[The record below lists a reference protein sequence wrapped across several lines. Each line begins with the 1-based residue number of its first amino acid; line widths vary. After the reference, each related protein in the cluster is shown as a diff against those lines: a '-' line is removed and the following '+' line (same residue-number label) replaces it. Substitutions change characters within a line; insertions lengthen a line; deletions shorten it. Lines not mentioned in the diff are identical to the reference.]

1 VSENRPVIE
10 PALVM
15 EGIDKRFPGVHAL
28 KGVDLRVGRGQV
40 MGIVGENGAGKSTL
54 MKVLAGAYRP
64 DAGRI
69 VVEGEPLEANSPAD
83 ALAAGVAVIYQELSL
98 IPEMSVAENLFLGD
112 MPTRG
117 PLLDRGE
124 ARARARRLLARV
136 GLENL
141 STGAPVRSLR
151 LGVRQLVEVAKAL
164 HRDARILV
172 MDEPTSALQRSE
184 VELLFDVVRDLREEG
199 ISVIYISHHLEE
211 VFEICDA
218 ATVMRDGAVVG
229 SRPIDEW
236 TTESLVQAMVNKRL
250 DALFPS
256 RERNLGEVA
265 LEVKNLSLE
274 PRVRDVSFS
283 VREGEILGL
292 AGVVGAGRTE
302 TLKTIAGVTPATG
315 GEILI
320 KGRKK
325 EIRSVP
331 EALDAGVVYVP
342 EDRGTEGLVRSASI
356 NENMVL
362 GVLDRISRAGF
373 VDGGRYRSFG
383 QRLRERFGVRAS
395 SLRQEAGQLSG
406 GNQQK
411 VVLARAM
418 ASEPSVVLL
427 DEPTRGIDVG
437 AKSEIYDHM
446 LGIAAGGGAVVMVSS
461 EFPEL
466 LGMADRIVVL
476 RAGRVVGEI
485 SGSEADQ
492 EKVLEYATSG
502 SEGNGTAQNG
512 EGT

>member
-1 VSENRPVIE
+1 MSET
-10 PALVM
+10 ALVM

-40 MGIVGENGAGKSTL
+40 MGVVGENGAGKSTL
-54 MKVLAGAYRP
+54 IKVLAGAYKP
-64 DAGRI
+64 DGGRI
-69 VVEGEPLEANSPAD
+69 VVDGRPLEAGSPAD

-98 IPEMSVAENLFLGD
+98 VPEMSVAENLFLGD
-112 MPTRG
+112 MPSRG
-117 PLLDRGE
+117 SLLDRRE
-124 ARARARRLLARV
+124 ARTRARRLLARV

-141 STGAPVRSLR
+141 STAAPVRSLR

-172 MDEPTSALQRSE
+172 MDEPTSALQSSE
-184 VELLFDVVRDLREEG
+184 IQVLFDVVRDLREEG

-229 SRPIDEW
+229 SKPIDEW

-250 DALFPS
+250 DSLFPT
-256 RERNLGEVA
+256 RERELGDVA
-265 LEVKNLSLE
+265 LEVKSLAAE

-283 VREGEILGL
+283 VRRGEILGL

-302 TLKTIAGVTPATG
+302 TLKAIAGVEPATG
-315 GEILI
+315 GEILV
-320 KGRKK
+320 GGQARK
-325 EIRSVP
+325 IRTV
-331 EALDAGVVYVP
+331 ADGLDAGIVYMP
-342 EDRGTEGLVRSASI
+342 EDRGTEGLVHSATI
-356 NENMVL
+356 NENMIL
-362 GVLDRISRAGF
+362 SILDKISRMGF

-383 QRLRERFGVRAS
+383 QGLRDRFGVRAS
-395 SLRQEAGQLSG
+395 SLKQEAGQLSG

-418 ASEPSVVLL
+418 ATEPSVVLL

-437 AKSEIYDHM
+437 AKSEIYEHM

-466 LGMADRIVVL
+466 LGMADRIVIM
-476 RAGRVVGEI
+476 RAGRVVAEI
-485 SGSEADQ
+485 SGAEADQ
-492 EKVLEYATSG
+492 EKILEYATSG
-502 SEGNGTAQNG
+502 SEGNGVRTEG
-512 EGT
+512 EGV

>member
-1 VSENRPVIE
+1 MTET
-10 PALVM
+10 ALVM

-54 MKVLAGAYRP
+54 IKVLAGAYRP
-64 DAGRI
+64 DGGRI
-69 VVEGEPLEANSPAD
+69 VVDGELLEAGNPAD
-83 ALAAGVAVIYQELSL
+83 SLAAGIAVIYQELSL
-98 IPEMSVAENLFLGD
+98 VPEMSVAENLFLGD
-112 MPTRG
+112 MPSRG
-117 PLLDRGE
+117 PLLDRRE
-124 ARARARRLLARV
+124 ARTRARRLLARV
-136 GLENL
+136 GLDDL

-151 LGVRQLVEVAKAL
+151 LGVRQLLEVAKAL

-172 MDEPTSALQRSE
+172 MDEPTSALQSSE
-184 VELLFDVVRDLREEG
+184 IQVLFDVVRDLRQEG

-229 SRPIDEW
+229 SRPINEW

-250 DALFPS
+250 DSLFPS
-256 RERNLGEVA
+256 RERELGDVA

-315 GEILI
+315 GEILV
-320 KGRKK
+320 KGRERKIPTVS
-325 EIRSVP
+325 EGLESGI
-331 EALDAGVVYVP
+331 VYVP
-342 EDRGTEGLVRSASI
+342 EDRGTEGLVHSATI
-356 NENMVL
+356 NENMIL
-362 GVLDRISRAGF
+362 SVLDRISRAGV

-395 SLRQEAGQLSG
+395 SLKQEAGQLSG

-418 ASEPSVVLL
+418 ATEPSVVLL

-437 AKSEIYDHM
+437 SKSEIYEHM

-485 SGSEADQ
+485 SGAEADQ
-492 EKVLEYATSG
+492 EKILEYATSG
-502 SEGNGTAQNG
+502 TEDNGAKPDEEEG
-512 EGT
+512 

>member
-1 VSENRPVIE
+1 MSET
-10 PALVM
+10 ALVM

-28 KGVDLRVGRGQV
+28 KGVDLRVERGQV
-40 MGIVGENGAGKSTL
+40 MGVVGENGAGKSTL
-54 MKVLAGAYRP
+54 IKVLAGAYRP
-64 DAGRI
+64 DGGRI
-69 VVEGEPLEANSPAD
+69 VVDGEPLEAGSPAD

-98 IPEMSVAENLFLGD
+98 VPEMSVAENLFLGD
-112 MPTRG
+112 MPARG
-117 PLLDRGE
+117 GVLDRRE
-124 ARARARRLLARV
+124 ARTRARQLLARV
-136 GLENL
+136 GLDNL

-172 MDEPTSALQRSE
+172 MDEPTSALQSSE
-184 VELLFDVVRDLREEG
+184 IQVLFDVVRDLRREG

-211 VFEICDA
+211 VFEICDW

-229 SRPIDEW
+229 SKPIDEW

-250 DALFPS
+250 DSLFPA
-256 RERNLGEVA
+256 RERELGDVA
-265 LEVKNLSLE
+265 LEVKNLAAE
-274 PRVRDVSFS
+274 PRVRDVSFG
-283 VREGEILGL
+283 VRQGEILGL

-302 TLKTIAGVTPATG
+302 TLKAIAGIEPATG
-315 GEILI
+315 GEILV
-320 KGRKK
+320 KGQARK
-325 EIRSVP
+325 IRTVSDG
-331 EALDAGVVYVP
+331 LDAGIAYVP
-342 EDRGTEGLVRSASI
+342 EDRGTEGLVHSATI

-362 GVLDRISRAGF
+362 SVLDKISRAGF

-383 QRLRERFGVRAS
+383 QRLRDRFGVRAS

-411 VVLARAM
+411 VVLARTM
-418 ASEPSVVLL
+418 ATEPSVVLL

-466 LGMADRIVVL
+466 LGMADRIVIM
-476 RAGRVVGEI
+476 RAGRVVAEI
-485 SGSEADQ
+485 SGAEADQ
-492 EKVLEYATSG
+492 EKILEYATSG
-502 SEGNGTAQNG
+502 TEGNGARPEG
-512 EGT
+512 EGG